1 LIIQDARFLVMQING
16 MVSYN
21 FFKSMLEY
29 TAEEIQT
36 GMSANFE
43 SAYELAYPLLKASGN
58 GSIVNVSSVA
68 GTVACWPGVMYGGMQ
83 GMVELLII
91 IISMF
96 RFFKIFPFVCI
107 YTWGEM
113 GFQ

>member
-1 LIIQDARFLVMQING
+1 M
-16 MVSYN
+16 
-21 FFKSMLEY
+21 
-29 TAEEIQT
+29 
-36 GMSANFE
+36 
-43 SAYELAYPLLKASGN
+43 KASGN
-58 GSIVNVSSVA
+58 GSIVNVSLVA

-83 GMVELLII
+83 GMVELLN

-107 YTWGEM
+107 YTCGEM

>member
-1 LIIQDARFLVMQING
+1 
-16 MVSYN
+16 
-21 FFKSMLEY
+21 
-29 TAEEIQT
+29 
-36 GMSANFE
+36 
-43 SAYELAYPLLKASGN
+43 LKASGN

-91 IISMF
+91 ISMF
-96 RFFKIFPFVCI
+96 RFFKIVPFVCI